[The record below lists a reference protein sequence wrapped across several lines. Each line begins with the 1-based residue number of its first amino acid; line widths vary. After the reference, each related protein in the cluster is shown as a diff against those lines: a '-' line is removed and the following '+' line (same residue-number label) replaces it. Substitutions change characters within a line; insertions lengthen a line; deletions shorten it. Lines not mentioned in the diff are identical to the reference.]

1 MREDE
6 EKKTSKR
13 NTVLYSTLEE
23 KRRAKGDEA
32 DLFNYALS
40 TFFLVILLS

>member
-6 EKKTSKR
+6 EKRASKR
-13 NTVLYSTLEE
+13 NTVLYSTLE
-23 KRRAKGDEA
+23 KRRAKGYEA
-32 DLFNYALS
+32 DLFIYALS